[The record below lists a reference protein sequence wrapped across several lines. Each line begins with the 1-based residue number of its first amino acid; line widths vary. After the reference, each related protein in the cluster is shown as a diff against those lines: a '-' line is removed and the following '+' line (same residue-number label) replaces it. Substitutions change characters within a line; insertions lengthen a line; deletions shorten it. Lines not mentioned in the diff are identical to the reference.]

1 MRCSK
6 WLACLSLFPVQWLQR
21 RLCRAAEEEQG
32 RVVSEAALP
41 PQLVQLLP
49 LVCARMAQALC
60 WSDAGLTNAPGSN
73 SGLQEVL
80 PGAFGDSNPV
90 VFTWSV

>member
-32 RVVSEAALP
+32 RVVAEAALP

-49 LVCARMAQALC
+49 LACARVAQALC
-60 WSDAGLTNAPGSN
+60 WSDAGLTDASGSN

-80 PGAFGDSNPV
+80 PDAFGDSNPV
-90 VFTWSV
+90 VFTWSM

>member
-1 MRCSK
+1 M
-6 WLACLSLFPVQWLQR
+6 QWLQR
-21 RLCRAAEEEQG
+21 RFCRAAEEEQG
-32 RVVSEAALP
+32 RVVAEAALP

-49 LVCARMAQALC
+49 LTCARVAQALC
-60 WSDAGLTNAPGSN
+60 WSDTGLRDAPGSN

-80 PGAFGDSNPV
+80 PDAFEDSNPV